1 MVNEKISEIT
11 LEVLVNIRDEI
22 KGLREDTNR
31 RFEQMDKRFVQMDKR
46 FEQMDKRFERMGEDI
61 AQIRHDMKHLLTRF
75 DRDYLLLA
83 SDLDMVK
90 KRLRVCEQNLGIQ
103 N

>member
-31 RFEQMDKRFVQMDKR
+31 RFER
-46 FEQMDKRFERMGEDI
+46 MDKRFERMEEDI
-61 AQIRHDMKHLLTRF
+61 GQIRQDMGYLLTRF